1 MVIGTYVG
9 LATVG
14 GYAWWFIFYQ
24 GGPQISFWQLT
35 HFHRCSS
42 AFPEIGCAMFTD
54 VSSRTASTISLS
66 VLVVIEMLNAM
77 NALSSSESLL
87 TLPLWNNM
95 KLIYAITLSM
105 VLHYVLLYT
114 PLLQSIFGIV
124 PLGWEE
130 WKIVL
135 AWSAPIIVIDE
146 RTYVCGISAGMR
158 HDNFEVDSER
168 FCQLCGISFNAG
180 RIRRPDEPPD
190 AAWGFYGYN
199 FVAEPDAQASC
210 RSRSCQWR
218 DKSDAGGDAYGI
230 LGNDDDDETFGE
242 LEYREHLAGPECTCT
257 EGYTGYRISVQEMQ
271 HVISC
276 QCLAEKRDGW
286 GAEPGDRD
294 FELEAEHCF
303 LTGISKS
310 GAMDVITGLEPVRH
324 GVSQTRI
331 ENDRPSEFGLETGGL
346 CALPLH
352 PRCFELYQR
361 VSLRCFGRVDI
372 DGLWRLREEK
382 GSYVSRFE
390 GMPRNPDVDLVSE
403 KWYSARPGT
412 EYLQRIQLILP
423 SELQHILLEQ
433 LSRQDVANL
442 RLVSPAF
449 KQLPQSYF
457 RHLVETEMPWLWEV
471 SELPKHLID
480 FYRLW
485 CRLHE
490 ADGGSQ
496 QDLHEREWLERTPKR
511 KLNALRDELESKGS
525 SMSAA
530 EWEERAPKLKEEGDA
545 DIQAGYENGMWR
557 RKPTN
562 VLLGLRNRRRI
573 WQDLDVIV
581 RMISELDRTS
591 DRG

>member
-1 MVIGTYVG
+1 
-9 LATVG
+9 
-14 GYAWWFIFYQ
+14 
-24 GGPQISFWQLT
+24 
-35 HFHRCSS
+35 
-42 AFPEIGCAMFTD
+42 
-54 VSSRTASTISLS
+54 
-66 VLVVIEMLNAM
+66 
-77 NALSSSESLL
+77 
-87 TLPLWNNM
+87 
-95 KLIYAITLSM
+95 
-105 VLHYVLLYT
+105 
-114 PLLQSIFGIV
+114 
-124 PLGWEE
+124 
-130 WKIVL
+130 
-135 AWSAPIIVIDE
+135 
-146 RTYVCGISAGMR
+146 MR

-210 RSRSCQWR
+210 RSRSCQWLER

-230 LGNDDDDETFGE
+230 LGEDDDETFGE

-286 GAEPGDRD
+286 RAEPGDRD
-294 FELEAEHCF
+294 FELQAEQCF

-331 ENDRPSEFGLETGGL
+331 ENDRPSEFGLGPGEL

-382 GSYVSRFE
+382 GDYVSRFE

-412 EYLQRIQLILP
+412 EYLAADPVDVPGLSTLIQSCLVERGDVCESVFDASEHMTKSAEHSDPFSRLP

-457 RHLVETEMPWLWEV
+457 RHLVETEMPWLWDV
-471 SELPKHLID
+471 SDLPKHLVD
-480 FYRLW
+480 FHRLW

-496 QDLHEREWLERTPKR
+496 QDLHEREWLEKTPKR
-511 KLNALRDELESKGS
+511 KLSALRDELELPTGFS
-525 SMSAA
+525 A
-530 EWEERAPKLKEEGDA
+530 EWDKRAPKLEEEA
-545 DIQAGYENGMWR
+545 EAEIQLGYENGMWR
-557 RKPTN
+557 RKPTK

-573 WQDLDVIV
+573 WQDLNVIV

-591 DRG
+591 DGESGRAM